1 MLPRHGLGVG
11 VPSEGLQLPGLKKP
25 EDLNHL
31 SERQQDFFF
40 FFICSV
46 AMLLCRVLFHL
57 IWVTP
62 WRVIVVSAVCF
73 ATVPSSVLVNVCSH
87 RRRRAVPKVCSGHRL
102 AGRPFVSS
110 S

>member
-40 FFICSV
+40 F
-46 AMLLCRVLFHL
+46 L
-57 IWVTP
+57 
-62 WRVIVVSAVCF
+62 SAALQCCF
-73 ATVPSSVLVNVCSH
+73 VGFYFT
-87 RRRRAVPKVCSGHRL
+87 
-102 AGRPFVSS
+102 
-110 S
+110 